1 MKEQEVHR
9 EVVIKPQEGF
19 QMQFASSCVDV
30 VFGGGNLGG
39 GKGALLDS
47 HIVTP
52 YGLRKLRDIEVGS
65 IISNPDTGGQERVIY
80 LHPISMFPFYRI
92 SFSDGTYMDC
102 TEGHLWKARVAGKQ
116 TPIWR
121 KRNTMVGD

>member
-39 GKGALLDS
+39 GKAGLLNS
-47 HIVTP
+47 RVATP
-52 YGLRKLRDIEVGS
+52 FGFRKLKDLKVGDILC
-65 IISNPDTGGQERVIY
+65 NPDTGG
-80 LHPISMFPFYRI
+80 
-92 SFSDGTYMDC
+92 MDY
-102 TEGHLWKARVAGKQ
+102 TTNV
-116 TPIWR
+116 
-121 KRNTMVGD
+121 